1 MLCPVC
7 KVTLTISDR
16 QGIEIDYCSQCRGI
30 WLDRGELDKLIERS
44 ETQAAPRPVGVRPVL
59 ASRSQDERDRGD
71 DYRHQNNEHSCAKGY
86 RADAKHDFGPYARR
100 KKPFLG
106 QLLDFERAW

>member
-7 KVTLTISDR
+7 KVTLTMSDR

-44 ETQAAPRPVGVRPVL
+44 ETQAAPQPERGNPVL
-59 ASRSQDERDRGD
+59 ASRPQDERDRRD
-71 DYRHQNNEHSCAKGY
+71 DYRDQHHDNSRDKGY
-86 RADAKHDFGPYARR
+86 RSDAKHGYGHYPRR
-100 KKPFLG
+100 KKSFLG
-106 QLLDFERAW
+106 ELLDFD